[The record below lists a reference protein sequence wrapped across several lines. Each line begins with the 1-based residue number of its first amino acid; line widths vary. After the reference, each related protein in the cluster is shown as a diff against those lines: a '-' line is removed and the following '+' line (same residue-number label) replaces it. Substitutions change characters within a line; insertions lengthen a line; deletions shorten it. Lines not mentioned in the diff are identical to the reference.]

1 MGSDKTKNGG
11 DDLEPQ
17 DSKKATV
24 IMKAFVLP
32 EEPAAEAAP
41 TEMESSDTD
50 GGVDVWAD
58 WDPADP
64 EEYWYRVYK
73 LEEARGQGDEAYAV
87 ALAGYGLRDK
97 DHLEK
102 VRETFARHVTDPQAF
117 EKAAESAKA
126 RASAK
131 E

>member
-1 MGSDKTKNGG
+1 MGSDKTKKSG
-11 DDLEPQ
+11 DDVEPQ

-32 EEPAAEAAP
+32 EETPAEGVP
-41 TEMESSDTD
+41 TDMESSDTD
-50 GGVDVWAD
+50 GGVDVWAE

-73 LEEARGQGDEAYAV
+73 IEEAGAQGEEAYAI

-97 DHLEK
+97 DHFQKL
-102 VRETFARHVTDPQAF
+102 RETFARHVTDPKAF
-117 EKAAESAKA
+117 EKAAETARA